1 MTRPIVG
8 RVFYGCLSGH
18 CGVPFASKPAP
29 TLDLHAPQIPC
40 GSGLAREGAATV
52 YQIAAAPNAATI
64 RRNSGAS
71 PSIRTCKPSISRR
84 EG

>member
-1 MTRPIVG
+1 MLAG
-8 RVFYGCLSGH
+8 FFMGACLDIG
-18 CGVPFASKPAP
+18 GVPFASKPAP
-29 TLDLHAPQIPC
+29 TLDLHAPQAPC

-64 RRNSGAS
+64 RCNSGAS
-71 PSIRTCKPSISRR
+71 PSIRTCNPSISRR